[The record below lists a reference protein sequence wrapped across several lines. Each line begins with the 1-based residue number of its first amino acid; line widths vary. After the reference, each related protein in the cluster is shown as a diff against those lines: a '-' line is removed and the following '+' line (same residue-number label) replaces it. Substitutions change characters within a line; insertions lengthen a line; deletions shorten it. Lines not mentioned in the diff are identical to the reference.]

1 MLAYNK
7 IIPFLFLA
15 WIGQARAYTILI
27 VTDQQD
33 LTKAKSDIEKLK
45 ATYPF
50 SKFDIDFKIAR
61 VRQEQLICGASHGI
75 DRLVTCDAVKEK
87 LQAVQT
93 KLGGDHTIVIK
104 DSQGL
109 AAESEHGGSA
119 AVGGDMLV
127 TTSHS
132 HAGTALHEFMH
143 SLGFSDEYIY
153 SLKDA
158 KVYCTPNKKASGN
171 LAVIT
176 PKEPYSGDAQARG
189 LHSSDIPWYN
199 KISSSTLITNSGQ
212 SKLGTV
218 PNGNKVEMKYPVNN
232 SLYPSPFDEPTGL
245 YESDICRNGEIQL
258 KFWKPGASKSI
269 MGSLSA
275 GLGRN
280 LEDLAEEALYRKGA
294 RYKAGLSNINEKE
307 AKVGVLEKSNVVNDT
322 PRSTTYKSDNLNI
335 TTTVR
340 PAGTAKSK

>member
-1 MLAYNK
+1 MLAYK
-7 IIPFLFLA
+7 ILPFLLA
-15 WIGQARAYTILI
+15 LWIEHAQAYTIVI

-33 LTKAKSDIEKLK
+33 LTTAKSDIEKLK
-45 ATYPF
+45 STYPL
-50 SKFDIDFKIAR
+50 SKFDINFKIAR
-61 VRQEQLICGASHGI
+61 VKQEQLLCGASHGI
-75 DRLVTCDAVKEK
+75 DRLVTCDSIQDKI
-87 LQAVQT
+87 QAVT
-93 KLGGDHTIVIK
+93 KQLGGDHTIVIK
-104 DSQGL
+104 DSTDL
-109 AAESEHGGSA
+109 AKESEHGGSA
-119 AVGGDMLV
+119 AVGGNMLV
-127 TTSHS
+127 VTSHS

-153 SLKDA
+153 SLNDA

-176 PKEPYSGDAQARG
+176 PKEPYSDDAQARS

-212 SKLGTV
+212 TKLGTV
-218 PNGNKVEMKYPVNN
+218 PNGDKIEMNYPVNN
-232 SLYPSPFDEPTGL
+232 SIYPSPFNEPTGL
-245 YESDICRNGEIQL
+245 YESEICRNGEIKL
-258 KFWKPGASKSI
+258 RLWKPGASKSI
-269 MGSLSA
+269 MGSLNA

-307 AKVGVLEKSNVVNDT
+307 AKVGALEKSNVVNDT
-322 PRSTTYKSDNLNI
+322 PRSTTYKSDNLEI

-340 PAGTAKSK
+340 PAGAAKSK